1 MKVKTIGML
10 ATLGASIAWALEP
23 IFAKLSYANADFLE
37 TSTVRAIFVA
47 LIALTYAFITNKGNL
62 KVNKK
67 QFSILVYIALAGT
80 LFADLIYFFALTKI
94 PVINAVLI
102 GHMQPIFIILIGF
115 LILKQDKPTKLDYI
129 GITFMILSGL
139 LVTTKTIDNLTQFKF
154 GTIGD
159 LLVLLATIGWA
170 TTAIAMRKYLKNL
183 HSGVITFY
191 RFFIASIF
199 FMIYLIL
206 TSNIGISN
214 IYQIMVGIV
223 IGLGTILYYEGLKR
237 LKAAQVSGLELSTP
251 FFATILAF
259 FLHGESITL
268 MQAFGLSL
276 LSIGIYFISRKE
288 K

>member
-1 MKVKTIGML
+1 MKKKQIGVITIL
-10 ATLGASIAWALEP
+10 LASIMWSIEP
-23 IFAKLSYANADFLE
+23 IFAKWSYYNSDYLT
-37 TSTVRAIFVA
+37 TSAIRALFATLTA
-47 LIALTYAFITNKGNL
+47 LLYIIIT
-62 KVNKK
+62 KK
-67 QFSILVYIALAGT
+67 TNIRITKKNFSILFYISIVGT
-80 LFADLIYFFALTKI
+80 IFADLTYFYALTQI
-94 PVINAVLI
+94 QIINAVLI
-102 GHMQPIFIILIGF
+102 GHIQPIFIILIGF

-129 GITFMILSGL
+129 GIAFMIFSGL
-139 LVTTKTIDNLTQFKF
+139 LVTTKTIENLIHLKI

-191 RFFIASIF
+191 RFLIASIF
-199 FMIYLIL
+199 FMIYLTL

-214 IYQIMVGIV
+214 IYQIMVGII

-259 FLHGESITL
+259 FLHGESITI

-276 LSIGIYFISRKE
+276 LFIGIYFISRKE